1 MNYHSLNEFVELLAR
16 GEIEVHGPVKLSN
29 VTHNTIHNV
38 PFLDHCEHLCKKH
51 DTNML
56 KLLSVIQQK
65 LNNDMI
71 LRLKQS
77 PVFNDKLKVVAKEWG
92 EDIDPYE
99 LFRCP
104 GSCYDSTNYNRIHES
119 VMSND
124 DDYSRLDGVDSEADS
139 GIYEMMERLKGNY
152 YSCGEDI
159 QGNLSEIEQR
169 RNEYNPQYRDIL
181 CDLSTKH
188 KSYYLDDLLS
198 DDGNG
203 NLTNGVNRR
212 INKRIPE
219 NIHVIFLN
227 NLLIPNLMNK
237 CMEKHRYDFMQMKES
252 LENKQTRLN
261 DVMVRIGPSEPL
273 SDSIVNLLQ
282 GFKNYF
288 DNEEDEEDLPSDD
301 EEPSHQIKVAL
312 DSLINRSNEL
322 SDNEED
328 EEGDDEDDE
337 DDEESSKQMYHLKVP
352 ENILIQDMGQSGP
365 LDPLDP
371 LDPTQKQNLQDLIA
385 EAEGGGEGKGPTT
398 FY

>member
-1 MNYHSLNEFVELLAR
+1 MNYHSLNDFVELIAR
-16 GEIEVHGPVKLSN
+16 GEVEVHGPVRLPN
-29 VTHNTIHNV
+29 VKHNTIHNV
-38 PFLDHCEHLCKKH
+38 PFSDHCDHLCKKH
-51 DTNML
+51 DTHML

-65 LNNDMI
+65 LNSDMI

-104 GSCYDSTNYNRIHES
+104 NDCYDSTNYNRINDS
-119 VMSND
+119 VQHND
-124 DDYSRLDGVDSEADS
+124 DDYSRLDGDLTDESDS
-139 GIYEMMERLKGNY
+139 GLYEMMERLKGNY
-152 YSCGEDI
+152 HSCDEDI
-159 QGNLSEIEQR
+159 QGNLVEIEQR

-188 KSYYLDDLLS
+188 KSYYLDDLLN
-198 DDGNG
+198 DDENM
-203 NLTNGVNRR
+203 TNGVNRR
-212 INKRIPE
+212 INKKIPE

-227 NLLIPNLMNK
+227 NLLIPNLMSK
-237 CMEKHRYDFMQMKES
+237 CMERHKYDFMQMKES
-252 LENKQTRLN
+252 LETKQNKLN

-273 SDSIVNLLQ
+273 SSSIVNLLQ

-288 DNEEDEEDLPSDD
+288 EDSDEELPSDD

-322 SDNEED
+322 SDNEASDNED
-328 EEGDDEDDE
+328 SDS
-337 DDEESSKQMYHLKVP
+337 ESDREMYHLKMPDQGSDDQVTDDQVTDDQ
-352 ENILIQDMGQSGP
+352 LSS
-365 LDPLDP
+365 
-371 LDPTQKQNLQDLIA
+371 QKIVLQQMIPSA
-385 EAEGGGEGKGPTT
+385 TT

>member
-1 MNYHSLNEFVELLAR
+1 MNYHSLNDFVDLLAR
-16 GEIEVHGPVKLSN
+16 GEVEVHGPVRLPN
-29 VTHNTIHNV
+29 VKHNTIHNV
-38 PFLDHCEHLCKKH
+38 PFLDHCDHLCKKH

-77 PVFNDKLKVVAKEWG
+77 PVFSNKLKGVAKEWG
-92 EDIDPYE
+92 EDIDPYD

-104 GSCYDSTNYNRIHES
+104 DECYDSTHYNRISEL
-119 VMSND
+119 VRSND
-124 DDYSRLDGVDSEADS
+124 DDYSRLDDVDGENTDS

-152 YSCGEDI
+152 YSYGEEI
-159 QGNLSEIEQR
+159 QGNLSEIGQR

-188 KSYYLDDLLS
+188 KSYYLDDLLM
-198 DDGNG
+198 DNNDNG

-227 NLLIPNLMNK
+227 NLLIPNLMSK
-237 CMEKHRYDFMQMKES
+237 CMEKHRHDFMEMKDS
-252 LENKQTRLN
+252 LENKQNRLN

-288 DNEEDEEDLPSDD
+288 EENEDNLPSDD
-301 EEPSHQIKVAL
+301 EEPSDQIKVAL
-312 DSLINRSNEL
+312 DTLINRSNEL
-322 SDNEED
+322 SENEEGSD
-328 EEGDDEDDE
+328 Y
-337 DDEESSKQMYHLKVP
+337 ESDKEMYHLKMP
-352 ENILIQDMGQSGP
+352 DHAHIDMDPVDSVTHIDMEDDMSDMSATSAVSAKKLRLQKMLGQNVIKEP
-365 LDPLDP
+365 L
-371 LDPTQKQNLQDLIA
+371 
-385 EAEGGGEGKGPTT
+385 T